1 MSKVSLADTMLEWE
15 SLVAAMDQS
24 GHLDDRPYLREFREQ
39 LAERLAALKA
49 LAGERDYLEGR
60 RQGLTQELKIARG
73 EGQELAIN
81 IRSVLKG
88 ALGYRNEG
96 LVRYR
101 VRPIRGRSRS
111 RSKATAAG
119 PAPKSAAGAPAEPS

>member
-1 MSKVSLADTMLEWE
+1 MSKVSLPDTMLEWE